1 MDSLQIDY
9 VEVGFRSLNNNGFK
23 GALAYSTD
31 TFLKTISIPKGL
43 KNKIGVMIN
52 GAEIKESK
60 THISNLKKL
69 FSKKK
74 SPVSLVRVACHVNE
88 FTKCLPASKWLKKI
102 DLKDPKLYWSRF

>member
-1 MDSLQIDY
+1 MIFIDCTLRDGGYYNSWDFESHLINDYLKAMDSLQIDY
-9 VEVGFRSLNNNGFK
+9 VKIGFRSLNNNGFK

-60 THISNLKKL
+60 TQISNLKKL
-69 FSKKK
+69 FSEKKNHQ
-74 SPVSLVRVACHVNE
+74 SVLCV
-88 FTKCLPASKWLKKI
+88 
-102 DLKDPKLYWSRF
+102 